1 MSHACKTSCR
11 VGPISTTILSGSSL
25 ETVDGKLILVNNF
38 AIAEELNSTPVI
50 ALKYWL
56 KLSLVKYIQTNRVQ
70 RCVLTKS
77 VLIQHI

>member
-25 ETVDGKLILVNNF
+25 EIVDGKLILVNSF

-50 ALKYWL
+50 TLKYWIKITSKIYAL
-56 KLSLVKYIQTNRVQ
+56 KQIGTSHVF
-70 RCVLTKS
+70 
-77 VLIQHI
+77 